1 MKKNYFYEHK
11 RTLLALAI
19 TASFSANAQESN
31 EQLLSAKDEA
41 VKKEKIEKIVVVGEF
56 QQSLI
61 NRIPVKP
68 KELPFTLN
76 VVDRDLLNDR
86 NFSRPIEALTTLP
99 NIFRT
104 EDRQGTGGTGFL
116 SRGFDAPILVDNR
129 VQNNFR
135 GTGARDSSFVER
147 YEVLKGPA
155 SIASGPVGAGG
166 IINTVT
172 KSPELERSAGVK
184 LRADQFSSA
193 GVDFDVNVGE
203 IDGSDTVLLRVSG
216 AYRDFKFDADEVSR
230 KTTALRPVAIFNLG
244 DATSAKASIAY
255 TKHEVT
261 PQSGFP
267 LMENGDIPDGIDTS
281 TFTGYQNSEGEVED
295 TLVNLEVHHQFLD
308 NLKLTVRGSKQQTD
322 FDYQNT
328 SGLYNYRGD
337 AGLKNMLVAYPKTS
351 VADSEATFVD
361 AQLAYTTNFWGQNQ
375 NIVIGVAHDERS
387 FDRRFNAY
395 SLDGPYSLMDIDEPR
410 YGNGGSGDPAPF
422 TLNESELESIFAEA
436 ALRPTEKLTI
446 VAGIR
451 YDQLVQNTTNWRR
464 GNQYV
469 AEYDDNELTVRL
481 GASLATSEN
490 INVYASYAQAFVPQ
504 FGLRKDNKP
513 VPAETSDGF
522 ELGAKG
528 SVFDNLITFQ
538 AGVFHTLRNDVS
550 LQDPNNTPNSP
561 AFVVSAGEVRVQGL
575 EFSSNISP
583 VDGLDV
589 TFNVGYTDVEV
600 TEAGNDEILEP
611 VFPDLTGSLYINYE
625 IQSGVLEGLSLGGG
639 LRHMSER
646 EGPKVT
652 WDSQSIADLNFG
664 YQIAEN
670 INVSFDILNVTD
682 EFYVEN
688 TFQNT
693 VNKLT
698 GSAVLGAPRTA
709 VITLNWAI

>member
-1 MKKNYFYEHK
+1 MKIRHLSKHK

-19 TASFSANAQESN
+19 TASFGVNAQEN
-31 EQLLSAKDEA
+31 NAQLLSAKDKA
-41 VKKEKIEKIVVVGEF
+41 AKEQEIEKIVVTSKF

-76 VVDRDLLNDR
+76 VVDRDLLDAR
-86 NFSRPIEALTTLP
+86 NFARPIEALTTLP

-104 EDRQGTGGTGFL
+104 EDRRGTGGTGFL

-172 KSPELERSAGVK
+172 KSPELERSAAVK
-184 LRADQFSSA
+184 LRADQFGSA
-193 GVDFDVNVGE
+193 GIDFDANVGE
-203 IDGSDTVLLRVSG
+203 MEGSDTVLLRVSG

-244 DATSAKASIAY
+244 DATSVKASIAY

-261 PQSGFP
+261 PPGGFP
-267 LMENGDIPDGIDTS
+267 LMENGDIPEGIDTS
-281 TFTGYQNSEGEVED
+281 TFAGYQNSEGEVED
-295 TLVNLEVHHQFLD
+295 TLVNLEVNHEFLD

-337 AGLKNMLVAYPKTS
+337 AGLEAMAAYPQTA
-351 VADSEATFVD
+351 VADSEATFID
-361 AQLAYTTNFWGQNQ
+361 AQLAYTANFWGQNQ
-375 NIVIGVAHDERS
+375 NIVVGVAHDERI
-387 FDRRFNAY
+387 FDRRFNGY
-395 SLDGPYSLMDIDEPR
+395 GLDGPYSIANIDQPR
-410 YGNGGSGDPAPF
+410 YGDGGTGDPEPF
-422 TLNESELESIFAEA
+422 TLNDSKLKSIFAEA
-436 ALRPTEKLTI
+436 ALRPTDKLTI

-451 YDQLVQNTTNWRR
+451 YDKLVQNTTNWRR
-464 GNQYV
+464 GN
-469 AEYDDNELTVRL
+469 EYLISFDDNELTVRL
-481 GASLATSEN
+481 GASLETSES
-490 INVYASYAQAFVPQ
+490 INVYASFAQAFVPQ
-504 FGLRKDNKP
+504 FGLRSDSKP

-528 SVFDNLITFQ
+528 SAFDNLITFQ
-538 AGVFHTLRNDVS
+538 SGIFHTLRNNVA
-550 LQDPNNTPNSP
+550 LQDPNNTPNGP
-561 AFVVSAGEVRVQGL
+561 AFVVTAGEVRVQGL
-575 EFSSNISP
+575 EFSSNIYP
-583 VDGLDV
+583 TDGLNI
-589 TFNVGYTDVEV
+589 TFNVGYTDVKV
-600 TEAGNDEILEP
+600 TEAGDDEIAKP
-611 VFPDLTGSLYINYE
+611 VFPELTGSLYINYQV
-625 IQSGVLEGLSLGGG
+625 QSGALEGLSLGGG
-639 LRHMSER
+639 LRHMGKR

-652 WDSQSIADLNFG
+652 WESQSIADINFA
-664 YQIAEN
+664 YQVTEEIK
-670 INVSFDILNVTD
+670 VSFDILNVTD
-682 EFYVEN
+682 ELYVEN

-709 VITLNWAI
+709 VLTLNWKI